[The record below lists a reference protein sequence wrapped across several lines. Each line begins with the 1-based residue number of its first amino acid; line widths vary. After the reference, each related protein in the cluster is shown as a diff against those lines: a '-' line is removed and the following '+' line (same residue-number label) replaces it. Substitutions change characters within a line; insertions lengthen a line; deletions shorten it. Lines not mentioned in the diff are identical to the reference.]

1 MLQFPRVGLYI
12 KFDTR
17 SRLNVYKAR
26 LAMQMGHSVSH
37 DEAID
42 HLLDLAGAE
51 PHAVEVNGAS
61 VSAVQRDREEAA
73 P

>member
-1 MLQFPRVGLYI
+1 MNEFPRVGLYI

-26 LAMQMGHSVSH
+26 LAMQVGHSVSH

-51 PHAVEVNGAS
+51 PHNAGLDGPGLVR
-61 VSAVQRDREEAA
+61 RDREEAA